1 MWYAKQERRVAPGGK
16 ISRGGPSTLVWG
28 RGNRRSALMELRHI
42 RHFIAV
48 AETESFTKFSTH
60 IGVPAGLICQGCQVG
75 SRVSGQA
82 ARASYITGRS
92 DGRRVPSPGTLAS
105 PPVCRLVK
113 SVSHMHPG
121 ASFALCDGTKN
132 SLLSRLA
139 DHKLDAVVGRI
150 DGSDSRFN
158 FSILFKERFVS
169 SPDRRHTVRV
179 FAPYI
184 GLGYDERHG

>member
-121 ASFALCDGTKN
+121 ASFALCDGTKIVCCQDLPTIN
-132 SLLSRLA
+132 LMRLSEELTGQIQGSTFRYYSRKGSLVHRTDDTQSVYL
-139 DHKLDAVVGRI
+139 HRI
-150 DGSDSRFN
+150 
-158 FSILFKERFVS
+158 
-169 SPDRRHTVRV
+169 
-179 FAPYI
+179 
-184 GLGYDERHG
+184 